1 MTLGFSRLSLLWKI
15 LLSTSVAITLLFAAT
30 GWMVLKDATRAT
42 SESVDHEVQA
52 SFQAYQSLWKSRAAL
67 LASVSSILST
77 MSDVRAVFRTGD
89 EATIRDTAGEL
100 WSRISDH
107 DAIFLVADPRGRVI
121 ASLGGAPQP
130 AALPPDLDVVRQAE
144 PRFPKQAT
152 GFLARNGRLYHLT
165 ITPVYVQTTGGEALL
180 DVLVA
185 GYDVNRAVA
194 ERLKDST
201 GGSEF
206 LFVAGGRIIATT
218 LDPAA
223 AKTVAASLAG
233 LPAAARVS
241 DGRREYAPLITP
253 LVGISGARVG
263 ELAILR
269 SFEAAGRQISGLRR
283 NIIRLWVFSMMAG
296 LALTYLLARKLTEPV
311 KALDRAASEVARQNY
326 DIRVDVRS
334 EDELGRLAASFNQMC
349 ASIRRARE
357 ELIHQERIAT
367 IGRLASSIVHDLRNP
382 LAAIYGGAEMLAESD
397 LPPSQTKRLARN
409 MHRASRQIQVM
420 LQDLLNVCRGKTEEL
435 EFCNLRA
442 IAAGVADSLTAAAE
456 AQNVIVTVDVPGDIE
471 LPLEPRRMERVFLN
485 LMSNALE
492 AMPEG
497 GAIHIRAEARDG
509 AVVVEVQDTGP
520 GIAPEIRGQLFQP
533 FVTARKKSGLG
544 LGLALARQTVIDHGG
559 DMWVDSEPGHGACF
573 RFRLPTGGRPEKILT
588 ASERT

>member
-1 MTLGFSRLSLLWKI
+1 
-15 LLSTSVAITLLFAAT
+15 
-30 GWMVLKDATRAT
+30 
-42 SESVDHEVQA
+42 
-52 SFQAYQSLWKSRAAL
+52 
-67 LASVSSILST
+67 
-77 MSDVRAVFRTGD
+77 
-89 EATIRDTAGEL
+89 
-100 WSRISDH
+100 
-107 DAIFLVADPRGRVI
+107 
-121 ASLGGAPQP
+121 
-130 AALPPDLDVVRQAE
+130 
-144 PRFPKQAT
+144 
-152 GFLARNGRLYHLT
+152 
-165 ITPVYVQTTGGEALL
+165 
-180 DVLVA
+180 
-185 GYDVNRAVA
+185 
-194 ERLKDST
+194 
-201 GGSEF
+201 
-206 LFVAGGRIIATT
+206 
-218 LDPAA
+218 
-223 AKTVAASLAG
+223 
-233 LPAAARVS
+233 
-241 DGRREYAPLITP
+241 
-253 LVGISGARVG
+253 
-263 ELAILR
+263 
-269 SFEAAGRQISGLRR
+269 
-283 NIIRLWVFSMMAG
+283 MMAG

-326 DIRVDVRS
+326 DCRVDVRS

-349 ASIRRARE
+349 DSIRRARE
-357 ELIHQERIAT
+357 DLIHQERIAT

-397 LPPSQTKRLARN
+397 LPASQTKRLARN

-456 AQNVIVTVDVPGDIE
+456 AQNVRVTVDVPGDIE

-497 GAIHIRAEARDG
+497 GTIHIRAAAQDG

-573 RFRLPTGGRPEKILT
+573 RFRLPAGGRPEKVLT